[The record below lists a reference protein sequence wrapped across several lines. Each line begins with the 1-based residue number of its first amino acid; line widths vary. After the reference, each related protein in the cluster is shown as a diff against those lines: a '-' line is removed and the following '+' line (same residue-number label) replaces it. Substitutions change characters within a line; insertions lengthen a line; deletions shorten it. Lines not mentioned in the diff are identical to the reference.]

1 MNGLAAI
8 LPLFLA
14 IAVLFAAAAFVGVW
28 LEWHRPPR

>member
-1 MNGLAAI
+1 MSALDGI

-28 LEWHRPPR
+28 LEWHKP